1 MVIVLM
7 ILLRNISIMKKKEDD
22 IMINIFKKP
31 SKYIFNKIKKI
42 CKEKQLNFASRFNIL
57 YDNIIKFN
65 FYLPELKN
73 KNNELY
79 NEINNNKFEK
89 KIQ

>member
-1 MVIVLM
+1 
-7 ILLRNISIMKKKEDD
+7 
-22 IMINIFKKP
+22 MINIFKKP

-42 CKEKQLNFASRFNIL
+42 YKEKQLNFASRFNIW